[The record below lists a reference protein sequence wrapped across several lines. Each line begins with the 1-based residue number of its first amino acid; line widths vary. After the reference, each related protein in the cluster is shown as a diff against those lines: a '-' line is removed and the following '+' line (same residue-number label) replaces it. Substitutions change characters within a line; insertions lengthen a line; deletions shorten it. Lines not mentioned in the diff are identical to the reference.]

1 MVGPDLWETDRRLFE
16 TPQDRA
22 AEALDRLKRACVRGG
37 ASSAPRGFGVA
48 LAFASSD
55 TCSICL
61 GGMSATAA
69 AVGGGAAGGAAAAA
83 GRPGGAGGAGPPRVE
98 ESGDGDDGCD
108 GDGDGGGGGGGT
120 VETPCG
126 HRYHVRCIVAA
137 VDVGGDSCPVCR
149 RPMLEAFE
157 KQAAAG
163 TAGTAAGG

>member
-1 MVGPDLWETDRRLFE
+1 VPRPGAR
-16 TPQDRA
+16 RA
-22 AEALDRLKRACVRGG
+22 APDHRTRQIAPLLCGRFLGGGEKCREKRKVQKSASTVPKRPPPPGGGG
-37 ASSAPRGFGVA
+37 A
-48 LAFASSD
+48 
-55 TCSICL
+55 
-61 GGMSATAA
+61 GG
-69 AVGGGAAGGAAAAA
+69 GGGAAGG
-83 GRPGGAGGAGPPRVE
+83 GGGGGGPPRVE